1 MKNGGLLTVE
11 ETAGYLRVTK
21 GTVWRWCRAGKLPAT
36 KIGHQWRI
44 RRGELEEMISPSLP
58 ASDGAKASDAA
69 AASPLTIA
77 SGVERRDK
85 GNGTA

>member
-1 MKNGGLLTVE
+1 MDNRDLLTVE

-44 RRGELEEMISPSLP
+44 RREELEEMIRPDP
-58 ASDGAKASDAA
+58 AGSHGGKASDEA
-69 AASPLTIA
+69 AAS
-77 SGVERRDK
+77 S
-85 GNGTA
+85 